1 VSSVTGISTIAPSAS
16 ISQAAGQTISYRDQL
31 RNLLITHLKI
41 DATLTDR
48 SQIPKLPL
56 QDCYTRYKAV
66 TAAIAK
72 YDLMVAERSLD
83 GTGIPADLVDKEIIE
98 VFLGKS
104 LFYEWKKVFKGISEH
119 HSQMCRW
126 LERHPKAKAD
136 IDVWGIAKEPGET
149 FTRFDLKA
157 WLANGCTLNVKGKSK
172 AVEASDA
179 EMGSEKE
186 SDGDLERQSKKQ
198 KKKGKL
204 EDSSKVEKKQVDT
217 GPKKTDKHRKKVSRR

>member
-1 VSSVTGISTIAPSAS
+1 
-16 ISQAAGQTISYRDQL
+16 
-31 RNLLITHLKI
+31 
-41 DATLTDR
+41 
-48 SQIPKLPL
+48 
-56 QDCYTRYKAV
+56 
-66 TAAIAK
+66 
-72 YDLMVAERSLD
+72 MVAERSLD

-119 HSQMCRW
+119 HSQMCCW
-126 LERHPKAKAD
+126 LEHHPKAKAD

-149 FTRFDLKA
+149 FTWFDLKA

-186 SDGDLERQSKKQ
+186 SDRDLERQSKKQ

-217 GPKKTDKHRKKVSRR
+217 GPKKTDKHRKKVS